1 MPIVGAWAHRDV
13 RAAFSSCLLDDR
25 LGVMA
30 IHEILTYPD
39 PALREVA
46 QHVGDAQSEE
56 VRQLVQDL
64 ADTMYNAPGV
74 GLAAPQIGV
83 FLRVAVTD
91 TRWREEDGVR
101 DLQVWINPEIS
112 RREGEVVFE
121 EGCLSVPGIYEDIR
135 RAAAITLS
143 WSDLEGNRHE
153 ADFEGFQAVAL
164 QHEFDH
170 LDGRLFI
177 DLLPP
182 IKQKLLKKR
191 LQKKKR
197 LSMKAD

>member
-1 MPIVGAWAHRDV
+1 
-13 RAAFSSCLLDDR
+13 
-25 LGVMA
+25 MA
-30 IHEILTYPD
+30 IREILTYPD
-39 PALREVA
+39 PVLRVVARPVEDVNSAEVI
-46 QHVGDAQSEE
+46 E
-56 VRQLVQDL
+56 LVQDL
-64 ADTMYNAPGV
+64 ADSMYDAPGV

-83 FLRVAVTD
+83 SLRVAVTD

-101 DLQVWINPEIS
+101 DLKVWINPVIS
-112 RREGEVVFE
+112 RREGTAIYE
-121 EGCLSVPGIYEDIR
+121 EGCLSVPGIYYDIK
-135 RAAAITLS
+135 RAAEITLS
-143 WSDLEGNRHE
+143 WQDMEGNHHT

-191 LQKKKR
+191 LHKQKK
-197 LSMKAD
+197 LQD

>member
-1 MPIVGAWAHRDV
+1 MIS
-13 RAAFSSCLLDDR
+13 AFHSCALGDR
-25 LGVMA
+25 VAFMA
-30 IHEILTYPD
+30 IREILTYPD
-39 PALREVA
+39 PALREIA
-46 QHVGDAQSEE
+46 QTVTNPQSES

-64 ADTMYNAPGV
+64 ADSMYDAPGV

-83 FLRVAVTD
+83 ALRVVVTD

-121 EGCLSVPGIYEDIR
+121 EGCLSVPGIYEDVK
-135 RAAAITLS
+135 RASAITLR
-143 WSDLEGNRHE
+143 WTDLEGARHE
-153 ADFEGFQAVAL
+153 ADFEDFQAVAL

-170 LDGRLFI
+170 LIGRLFI

-191 LQKKKR
+191 LQKRKR
-197 LSMKAD
+197 QSVKAG

>member
-1 MPIVGAWAHRDV
+1 
-13 RAAFSSCLLDDR
+13 
-25 LGVMA
+25 MA
-30 IHEILTYPD
+30 IREILTYPD
-39 PALREVA
+39 KVLRGHARPV
-46 QHVGDAQSEE
+46 VDPTGDD

-64 ADTMYNAPGV
+64 ADTMYAAPGV

-83 FLRVAVTD
+83 LLRVAVTD
-91 TRWREEDGVR
+91 IRWREEDGTR

-112 RREGEVVFE
+112 RREGEAVFE
-121 EGCLSVPGIYEDIR
+121 EGCLSVPGIYEEIQ
-135 RAAAITLS
+135 RAASITAS
-143 WSDLEGNRHE
+143 WYDIEGTHHT
-153 ADFEGFQAVAL
+153 ADFEDFSAVAL

-191 LQKKKR
+191 LKKQKKQQMQ
-197 LSMKAD
+197 SE

>member
-1 MPIVGAWAHRDV
+1 
-13 RAAFSSCLLDDR
+13 
-25 LGVMA
+25 MA
-30 IHEILTYPD
+30 ICEILTYPD
-39 PALREVA
+39 AALREVTR
-46 QHVGDAQSEE
+46 HVDDPQSDE

-83 FLRVAVTD
+83 FLRVAITD

-101 DLQVWINPEIS
+101 DLQVWINPEILY
-112 RREGEVVFE
+112 REGETVYE
-121 EGCLSVPGIYEDIR
+121 EGCLSVPGIYEDIKR
-135 RAAAITLS
+135 SMTIGLRWL
-143 WSDLEGNRHE
+143 DLEGNRHE
-153 ADFEGFQAVAL
+153 ADFNDFQAVAL